1 MEGMLR
7 TDKRVGRPPTYT
19 PPRPRYQSR
28 SLSLPRTHWDFL
40 ESLRDRRQDPT
51 VSDTVRSIINMVKEQ
66 IEQPNEPSATNQA
79 AQINRTQR
87 PTTLM

>member
-1 MEGMLR
+1 VEGILR

-19 PPRPRYQSR
+19 SPKPRYQSR

-66 IEQPNEPSATNQA
+66 IEQSNEPSATNQA
-79 AQINRTQR
+79 AQINRTER
-87 PTTLM
+87 TTTLM

>member
-1 MEGMLR
+1 MEGLSR
-7 TDKRVGRPPTYT
+7 VDKRVGRPPAYT

-28 SLSLPRTHWDFL
+28 SLSLPKTHWDFL
-40 ESLRDRRQDPT
+40 ETLRDRRQDPT

-66 IEQPNEPSATNQA
+66 IQQSNNSSVTNQA

-87 PTTLM
+87 PISLM